1 MSHYLGR
8 VEVDIFG
15 TAMFITGYSWLV
27 IESLLHIQCSQLILK
42 HISAKRN
49 DIFHATLVV

>member
-42 HISAKRN
+42 HISAKKI